1 MTMTRFIRKIAMGAL
16 GSTAPSSTRFT
27 APLPSTRRS
36 RTLCLGPLVGIEGS
50 PALLDPYETA
60 STIAMRVP
68 ASDGALLAFGG
79 VFPDA
84 PAAATSIRGRQPS
97 LVTLIGGERTLFD
110 RVHLDVIAV
119 PDM

>member
-1 MTMTRFIRKIAMGAL
+1 MTRFIRKIAMGAL

-27 APLPSTRRS
+27 APLPPPRRA
-36 RTLCLGPLVGIEGS
+36 RTLCLGPLVGIEGD
-50 PALLDPYETA
+50 PALLERYETA
-60 STIAMRVP
+60 STIARRVP
-68 ASDGALLAFGG
+68 ASDEALLASGG
-79 VFPDA
+79 VLPDE

-110 RVHLDVIAV
+110 HVHLDVIAG